1 MYHHYMFIVVLL
13 LGAGWSHECPCVV
26 NKVGYTCPQRCHV
39 LKVTNACYCDDVIC
53 PLCDTLPPTMP
64 PNTTSPPPLNTTS
77 PPTTVPNITTPT
89 PNVTTIPPPSTPDL
103 TTPSPTTTP
112 PPPTTPD
119 ITTPSPSTVP
129 PPTVTTP
136 LTTQP
141 PTTTTPLPPATIQPI
156 TQWGWIALGVSC
168 IIGVSLTVLAV
179 YLRLSTIPQS
189 REDDETEL
197 LLSP

>member
-77 PPTTVPNITTPT
+77 PPTTAPNITTPAPT
-89 PNVTTIPPPSTPDL
+89 PNITTIPPPSTPDV
-103 TTPSPTTTP
+103 TIPSPTTIP

-119 ITTPSPSTVP
+119 IITVSPTTTPVTVQP
-129 PPTVTTP
+129 
-136 LTTQP
+136 TTQP
-141 PTTTTPLPPATIQPI
+141 PATTTPLPPVTVQPI

-179 YLRLSTIPQS
+179 YLRLSTIPRS